1 MSSMS
6 SIPTMSPMEFSL
18 DAAKAERF
26 LETMRKRFACK
37 RFRKDLPLS
46 FDTIEFL
53 LECGRLS
60 PSSFGLE
67 PWRFVVAAKPESIKA
82 LGDACFTQDAV
93 YTSPCVIVI
102 LARKEAAYSLGS
114 AFLTQRAERFP
125 GGYPVFEA
133 DYKSYHDFLMK
144 EGRIL
149 QWARAQT
156 YIACANM
163 MTGAASLD
171 LDSCPLE
178 GFDES
183 GVLSALDKS
192 EKEWTVGIVVAFGRR
207 DEEVRPKIRENLSR
221 LYEIL

>member
-1 MSSMS
+1 M
-6 SIPTMSPMEFSL
+6 
-18 DAAKAERF
+18 KAERF
-26 LETMRKRFACK
+26 LESMRKRFACK
-37 RFRKDLPLS
+37 RFRKDFPLS
-46 FDTIEFL
+46 FDAIEFL

-67 PWRFVVAAKPESIKA
+67 PWRFVVAANPETIKA
-82 LGDACFTQDAV
+82 LGDACFSQDAV

-102 LARKEAAYSLGS
+102 LARKDAAYSLDS
-114 AFLTQRAERFP
+114 AFLRQRAERFP

-133 DYKSYHDFLMK
+133 DYKGYHEFLLK
-144 EGRIL
+144 ENRIL
-149 QWARAQT
+149 YWARAQT

-178 GFDES
+178 GFDEA

-192 EKEWTVGIVVAFGRR
+192 EKDWTVGIVVAFGRR
-207 DEEVRPKIRENLSR
+207 DEDIRPKIREKLSNM
-221 LYEIL
+221 YEIV